1 MAYKR
6 TIESVDMNER
16 NNFSQTRTN
25 IEHDITV
32 AIDVAK
38 QHDEIV
44 HQAEQDA
51 RASHNKVRT
60 LTQNLSRVALRAIM
74 HDDQAAW
81 EFVAASCDTK
91 PEEWNLIQE
100 RLPKLIALQ
109 DDPTEIYINLACGY
123 GRTISTANLLTGEKL
138 DIILQNSYLQ
148 LSGPAS
154 DRVSAITALEPAK
167 LIESY
172 RQSPSSYSGNL
183 LGHEE
188 VGNFLRSVE
197 NNPECTPLL
206 YNIALEL
213 IDKPQAA
220 KHWERLALA
229 SKSSIVDECFLFLE
243 RLHGSYADKY
253 SREAEEYPK
262 VMKLLATEAG
272 IDQTEEYYDQIGSL
286 ADWREK
292 TLHTSN
298 ESRKDNDVYKILT
311 DAYFSWRKIQEN
323 RGWEMP

>member
-1 MAYKR
+1 
-6 TIESVDMNER
+6 MNER
-16 NNFSQTRTN
+16 NNFNQTRVN
-25 IEHDITV
+25 IEHDITI
-32 AIDVAK
+32 ANNVAK

-60 LTQNLSRVALRAIM
+60 LTQNLSRAALRAIT

-91 PEEWNLIQE
+91 PEEWKLVQE

-109 DDPTEIYINLACGY
+109 DDPTEIYINLRSGY
-123 GRTISTANLLTGEKL
+123 GGTVSTANLVTGEKL
-138 DIILQNSYLQ
+138 DVILQNSYLQ
-148 LSGPAS
+148 LSGPRS
-154 DRVSAITALEPAK
+154 DRINAITALTPAK
-167 LIESY
+167 QIESY

-183 LGHEE
+183 LGHAE

-220 KHWERLALA
+220 KHWERLAPA
-229 SKSSIVDECFLFLE
+229 SKPAIVDECFLFLE

-272 IDQTEEYYDQIGSL
+272 IDQTEEYYDQISSL
-286 ADWREK
+286 ADWRK
-292 TLHTSN
+292 KAQHTSN
-298 ESRKDNDVYKILT
+298 ESRKDSDVYRVLT
-311 DAYFSWRKIQEN
+311 NAYFSWREIKEN